1 MSKMKQHLEKQ
12 INITGKTHE
21 ETGWKRRLDFQ
32 YEGNDYQLTLY
43 WCEFDGYDIVWR
55 FCNAKQIIHTPAWV
69 VEWDSEAHQD
79 MSFEH
84 YLDDLT
90 YEMEWK

>member
-1 MSKMKQHLEKQ
+1 MIKTQEL
-12 INITGKTHE
+12 NITGKWHE

-43 WCEFDGYDIVWR
+43 WSEFDGYDIVWR
-55 FCNAKQIIHTPAWV
+55 FCNSKQIIHTPTWV

-84 YLDDLT
+84 YLDELT

>member
-12 INITGKTHE
+12 INITGKCHE

-32 YEGNDYQLTLY
+32 YEGNDYQLTLF
-43 WCEFDGYDIVWR
+43 WDEFNGYEIFWR
-55 FCNAKQIIHTPAWV
+55 VPDKTPDWV
-69 VEWDSEAHQD
+69 VEWDSEAHEG

-84 YLDDLT
+84 YLDELT

>member
-1 MSKMKQHLEKQ
+1 MKQHLEKQ
-12 INITGKTHE
+12 INITGKCHE

-32 YEGNDYQLTLY
+32 YEGNDYQLTLF
-43 WCEFDGYDIVWR
+43 WDEFNGYEIFWR
-55 FCNAKQIIHTPAWV
+55 VPDKTPDWV
-69 VEWDSEAHQD
+69 AEWDSEAHEG

-84 YLDDLT
+84 YLDELT

>member
-12 INITGKTHE
+12 INITGKNHE
-21 ETGWKRRLDFQ
+21 ETGWKRYLCFE
-32 YEGNDYQLTLY
+32 YEGNEYELTLFWDEFNGYETY
-43 WCEFDGYDIVWR
+43 WRSPD
-55 FCNAKQIIHTPAWV
+55 KTPAWV
-69 VEWDSEAHQD
+69 VEWDSEAHNG

-84 YLDDLT
+84 YLDELT